1 MTNPELLQ
9 CPDRHYRGVVFEIRP
24 FIADYPEQVILASIV
39 QGWCPKCLASPDHLE
54 YSGEPRCRGLHEMLR
69 ESFDSDIIW
78 FTFGIVA
85 GIKPFTEY
93 FPRADIHELITPD
106 LLHQV
111 VKGIFKDHLVAWVE
125 DYMKLKIRPQMQNVS
140 WMILIISEPR
150 AQSYVHLSHRPAYTR
165 SINKLAHELNVPN
178 LAELLGRFLWD
189 QIYPD
194 LDLNSEDIPAHRLPK
209 YELD

>member
-85 GIKPFTEY
+85 GIKVCMVSIILLQVDTENHGSLLAFY
-93 FPRADIHELITPD
+93 RILSSRWHPWAHYAGPSSSSCQRNIQGSLGSLGWRLHE
-106 LLHQV
+106 
-111 VKGIFKDHLVAWVE
+111 A
-125 DYMKLKIRPQMQNVS
+125 
-140 WMILIISEPR
+140 
-150 AQSYVHLSHRPAYTR
+150 
-165 SINKLAHELNVPN
+165 
-178 LAELLGRFLWD
+178 
-189 QIYPD
+189 
-194 LDLNSEDIPAHRLPK
+194 
-209 YELD
+209 